1 MAAHQGRGERVVYL
15 LLEVNLPP
23 DFLSL
28 MRGQLGE
35 ARAAALCDALCTT
48 EPVVSVRFNPGK
60 GLRYLPSLA
69 SVPWCPDACY
79 LEERPA
85 FTFDPQLHAGAYY
98 VQEASSMFLGQAVQH
113 YMSSATT
120 VLDLCAAPG
129 GKSTL
134 LRALRPSGALLVCN
148 EPVARRA
155 QILAEN
161 MTKWGHP
168 STVVTQN
175 LPVDFAPLRHVFDVI
190 VADVPCSGEG
200 MFRKDAEAVTEW
212 SMQNVLMCQERQ
224 RGILADVWP
233 ALKPGGLLVY
243 STCTFNHLEDEDN
256 VEWIC
261 RELGAEVMSLPCDAS
276 WGITGH
282 YHFLP
287 DTARGEGFF
296 LCVLRKSDDEPLLSA
311 PAVKERRPKPGRE
324 QPFPAAL
331 RAWVQGDFDFMV
343 ESDAAIAFPSSHAS
357 LRPLLR
363 RHLHVLSEGVRLA
376 DLKGTAWQ
384 PSHALAVSQ
393 SLVRG
398 TFPEA
403 ELAYDQALA
412 YLRREAIPVDAPPGH
427 VLVTFRGLPL
437 GFVKNLGPRANNLYP
452 AEWRIR
458 SGFTTPF
465 VLSAFL

>member
-1 MAAHQGRGERVVYL
+1 M
-15 LLEVNLPP
+15 NLPS

-28 MRGQLGE
+28 MCQQLGE
-35 ARAAALCDALCTT
+35 APAKVLCDALCST
-48 EPVVSVRFNPGK
+48 EPSVSVRLNPWK
-60 GLRYLPSLA
+60 GVEVRAALSAASSPSAVSSLSA
-69 SVPWCPDACY
+69 PVPWCPDAYY
-79 LEERPA
+79 LPERPA

-98 VQEASSMFLGQAVQH
+98 VQEASSMFLAQAIIR
-113 YMSSATT
+113 YMSSASV

-134 LRALRPSGALLVCN
+134 LRTLLPDGALLVSN

-155 QILAEN
+155 QVLAEN

-168 STVVTQN
+168 STLVTQN
-175 LPVDFAPLRHVFDVI
+175 FPADFSPLRHVFDVI

-200 MFRKDAEAVTEW
+200 MFRKDAEAVGEW

-224 RGILADVWP
+224 RSILADVWP

-243 STCTFNHLEDEDN
+243 STCTFNRFEDEDN
-256 VEWIC
+256 VDWIC
-261 RELGAEVMSLPCDAS
+261 RELGAEVLDIPCDEA
-276 WGITGH
+276 WGVTGH

-287 DTARGEGFF
+287 GTTRGEGFF
-296 LCVLRKSDDEPLLSA
+296 LSLLRKSDGEPLQ
-311 PAVKERRPKPGRE
+311 PAAAVRERRPKPGRE
-324 QPFPAAL
+324 PAFPAAL
-331 RAWVQGDFDFMV
+331 RSWVRGEFDFLV
-343 ESDAAIAFPSSHAS
+343 ESDTAIAFPSSHAL

-363 RHLHVLSEGVRLA
+363 RHLHVLAEGVCLA
-376 DLKGTAWQ
+376 ELKGRDWQ
-384 PSHALAVSQ
+384 PAHSLAMS
-393 SLVRG
+393 SALVRG

-403 ELAYDQALA
+403 VLTYDEALA
-412 YLRREAIPVDAPPGH
+412 YLRREAVSVSAPRGH

-437 GFVKNLGPRANNLYP
+437 GFVKNLGSRANNLYP

-465 VLSAFL
+465 VLSVSV